1 MEIKNKWI
9 QKILP
14 ALRAPGNGVH
24 TVHTG
29 QEKKNILFKK
39 IYGSIKPDIVQK
51 KWQESLLKNDFSLK
65 PLLLA
70 IPSDSGAGIIKGSN
84 WGPLFIRE
92 SLIDQSSK
100 RYTDLGDVLC
110 IPQLLMD
117 DYLNE
122 TTIASC
128 QKAVYGKKNNL
139 PVSCLSIADYF
150 LQNLYQKNPQ
160 AKLIG
165 LGGDHSVSYPFV
177 KNWIQNQKDPH
188 FAVIHFDAHTDLLS
202 ERLGIPICFG
212 SWAYHI
218 LKFLPAPKHL
228 IQIGIRSSGKNKKY
242 WEQNLGIKQIWAPE
256 IKKKGVEKTSQ
267 EIIKSLHKLN
277 VKNIYISFDIDALDS
292 LFASATGT
300 PENEGI
306 ALHEALILIHD
317 LCHHFKLTG
326 CDLVEVAPY
335 ISHGSHSTHEPWQT
349 LQSSKAIIESFLDGF
364 NQ

>member
-1 MEIKNKWI
+1 MEIKNKWLN
-9 QKILP
+9 KILP
-14 ALRAPGNGVH
+14 ALRPPGNGVY

-29 QEKKNILFKK
+29 QDKK
-39 IYGSIKPDIVQK
+39 INLLKKLYGSRNQAVIEK

-92 SLIDQSSK
+92 SLDQK
-100 RYTDLGDVLC
+100 NMKKYFDLGDILC

-122 TTIASC
+122 TTIANC
-128 QKAVYGKKNNL
+128 QKAVYGKKNKL
-139 PVSCLSIADYF
+139 PVSCLSIADT
-150 LQNLYQKNPQ
+150 LLGELYKHNPK
-160 AKLIG
+160 ARVIG

-177 KNWIQNQKDPH
+177 KNWIKNQKDQN
-188 FAVIHFDAHTDLLS
+188 FAVIHFDAHTDLLPS
-202 ERLGIPICFG
+202 RLGIPICFG

-218 LKFLPAPKHL
+218 LKLLPTPKNL
-228 IQIGIRSSGKNKKY
+228 IQIGIRSSGKNKKH
-242 WEQNLGIKQIWAPE
+242 WESTLGIKQIWAKEVKQKGIEKLYKE
-256 IKKKGVEKTSQ
+256 I
-267 EIIKSLHKLN
+267 SLSLKKLN

-300 PENEGI
+300 PEKEGL
-306 ALHEALILIHD
+306 ALHEAISLIRD
-317 LCHHFKLTG
+317 LCQEFNLTG

-335 ISHGSHSTHEPWQT
+335 ISHGNTFTHEPWQT
-349 LQSSKAIIESFLDGF
+349 LQSSKLILESFLDGF